1 MEKIVSPGVFTSE
14 NDLSYLP
21 TGIGD
26 IGAAVIGPTVKGP
39 AMVPTQVTSYSEY
52 IQVFGEIYESGSN
65 SYQFMTSHLA
75 KEYLKNARVLTVVRI
90 LSGSYSPASASMA
103 SSASNTSF
111 DIYTMGD
118 GIIANSSCSEDSNG
132 ILESGSVDNVRW
144 EITGLNENK
153 GTFTLLVRRG
163 NDSTK
168 RKVVLETWNN
178 LSLDPNASNYISKI
192 IGDMKPTYEY
202 NAGDPYIDMSGSFE
216 NKSKYIRVTNI
227 TNTINYLDEAG
238 NIRDTNATGSLP
250 IEASGSIFGGT
261 DGDLEHPMTFYDD
274 ITADDSQGYIPTSC
288 TEYTMAVDLL
298 SNQDEYDINMI
309 FTPGVLSGGSGTA
322 NTLVDHTIDM
332 VEARGDCLYIF
343 DTKVKDT
350 AALSS
355 VVADAEAYDSSYAA
369 TYWPWVQIRDNTSNN
384 YRWVP
389 PSVVMAGVYA
399 YNDKAAFEWFAPAG
413 LNRGGIES
421 AIRTSRKLTH
431 SNRDT
436 LYESNI
442 NSLASFPN
450 TNVVSWGQKTLQ
462 KKASALDRINVRR
475 LLINLKKYIAS
486 TSKYLVF
493 EQNTEST
500 RKRFLNIVNPYMQSV
515 KQNQGLYR
523 FEVVMDETNNTA
535 DVIDRNIL
543 KGDIYIQ
550 PTRTAEFIVI
560 DFNVLPTGATFGA

>member
-216 NKSKYIRVTNI
+216 NKSKYVE
-227 TNTINYLDEAG
+227 YL
-238 NIRDTNATGSLP
+238 IYQ
-250 IEASGSIFGGT
+250 
-261 DGDLEHPMTFYDD
+261 DLMK
-274 ITADDSQGYIPTSC
+274 
-288 TEYTMAVDLL
+288 
-298 SNQDEYDINMI
+298 N
-309 FTPGVLSGGSGTA
+309 
-322 NTLVDHTIDM
+322 
-332 VEARGDCLYIF
+332 
-343 DTKVKDT
+343 
-350 AALSS
+350 S
-355 VVADAEAYDSSYAA
+355 VVENK
-369 TYWPWVQIRDNTSNN
+369 I
-384 YRWVP
+384 
-389 PSVVMAGVYA
+389 
-399 YNDKAAFEWFAPAG
+399 
-413 LNRGGIES
+413 
-421 AIRTSRKLTH
+421 
-431 SNRDT
+431 
-436 LYESNI
+436 
-442 NSLASFPN
+442 
-450 TNVVSWGQKTLQ
+450 
-462 KKASALDRINVRR
+462 
-475 LLINLKKYIAS
+475 LIHH
-486 TSKYLVF
+486 
-493 EQNTEST
+493 
-500 RKRFLNIVNPYMQSV
+500 
-515 KQNQGLYR
+515 
-523 FEVVMDETNNTA
+523 DC
-535 DVIDRNIL
+535 
-543 KGDIYIQ
+543 
-550 PTRTAEFIVI
+550 
-560 DFNVLPTGATFGA
+560 